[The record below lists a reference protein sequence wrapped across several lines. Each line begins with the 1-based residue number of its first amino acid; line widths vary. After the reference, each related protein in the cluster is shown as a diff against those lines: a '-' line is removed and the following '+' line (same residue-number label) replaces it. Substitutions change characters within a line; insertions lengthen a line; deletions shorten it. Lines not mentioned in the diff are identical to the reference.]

1 MTKVREQNVYGTQFG
16 YFWRL
21 DARHK
26 WMMMMGHGGQL
37 VCVVPE
43 KKLIVTITA
52 EPLLQGN
59 YQLSFSVN
67 FNFVN
72 QIISICD

>member
-21 DARHK
+21 DARRK
-26 WMMMMGHGGQL
+26 WVMMMGHGGQL
-37 VCVVPE
+37 VCVVPDE
-43 KKLIVTITA
+43 KLIIAITA
-52 EPLLQGN
+52 EPLIQGE

-67 FNFVN
+67 FDVVE
-72 QIISICD
+72 QIISICN